1 MYAYVGSRT
10 TRDRHARGEGI
21 SIYQVNTD
29 TGELKLVQVLKGMTN
44 PSFLAL
50 NRRGTRLYAV
60 HGDTSTASSYAVDTK
75 TGELAPLNQQDTGGM
90 NPVHLALDPSEGYL
104 VVSNH
109 IGANLAVLP
118 ITKDGLLA
126 SVHQLVSLSDMGE
139 PGPHRVEQKHAK
151 PHHNPFSVDG
161 RHVLVPDKGLDR
173 LFSYS
178 FAGGK
183 LAPAQPL
190 SVSSRE
196 GSGPR
201 HIAFHPDAN
210 HAYCI
215 NELDSTITTYR
226 YHNQTGALHAEQI
239 LPTLPSSF
247 TGNSRAAEIVVDA
260 AGRFV
265 YATNRGHDSIAI
277 FAIDGNG
284 LLSWAGCE
292 KSGGRTPRYI
302 ALAPDGR
309 YLYALNEDDDCI
321 CTFSVDP
328 NTGAL
333 RNTGVSIHSGSPVC
347 MIFST

>member
-1 MYAYVGSRT
+1 MYAYIGSRT

-29 TGELKLVQVLKGMTN
+29 TGELIPVQVLKGMTN

-50 NRRGTRLYAV
+50 NSSGTRLYAV
-60 HGDTSTASSYAVDTK
+60 HGDTSTVSSYTVDTN
-75 TGELAPLNQQDTGGM
+75 TGKLAPLNRQETGGM
-90 NPVHLALDPSEGYL
+90 NPVHLALDPSECYL
-104 VVSNH
+104 VISNH

-118 ITKDGLLA
+118 ITRDGLLEPV
-126 SVHQLVSLSDMGE
+126 SQLVSLIGMGE
-139 PGPHRVEQKHAK
+139 PGPHRIEQKHAK
-151 PHHNPFSVDG
+151 PHHNPFSVTG

-173 LFSYS
+173 IFTYS
-178 FAGGK
+178 FSDGQ
-183 LAPAQPL
+183 LSPVQPI

-201 HIAFHPDAN
+201 HIAFHPNAN

-215 NELDSTITTYR
+215 NELDSTVTTYR
-226 YHNQTGALHAEQI
+226 YHSLTGALQAEQI
-239 LPTLPSSF
+239 LSTLPASF
-247 TGNSRAAEIVVDA
+247 TGNNRAAEIIVDA
-260 AGRFV
+260 AGRYV

-277 FAIDGNG
+277 FSIASNG

-292 KSGGRTPRYI
+292 KSGGRTPRFI
-302 ALAPDGR
+302 ALAPGGR
-309 YLYALNEDDDCI
+309 HLYALNEDDDCI

-328 NTGAL
+328 ATGSL